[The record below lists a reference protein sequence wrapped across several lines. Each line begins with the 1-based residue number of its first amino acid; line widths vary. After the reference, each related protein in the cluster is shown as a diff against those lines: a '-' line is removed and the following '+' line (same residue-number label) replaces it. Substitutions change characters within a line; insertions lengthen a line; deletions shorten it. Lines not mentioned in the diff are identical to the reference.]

1 MEKAP
6 QVIAA
11 LDIGT
16 SMMRLVVVR
25 HDLLGPALLA
35 AEETPR
41 PPGVAAAQRALR
53 ALVRRV
59 ELRAG
64 LPLREV
70 TLGVRSSGLL
80 PTRRLP
86 PVAPSR
92 AAIASPAPVVRS
104 RARPRGAA
112 AGMVGERPRRAHG
125 TGARATR
132 DERRRRHAR
141 ARRRRHID
149 DGDVVYCSQ

>member
-1 MEKAP
+1 LEKAP

-86 PVAPSR
+86 P
-92 AAIASPAPVVRS
+92 
-104 RARPRGAA
+104 RARAQQTRAGRRWPERTSAPASRGTRRCRGRTRTPA
-112 AGMVGERPRRAHG
+112 RRA
-125 TGARATR
+125 
-132 DERRRRHAR
+132 
-141 ARRRRHID
+141 
-149 DGDVVYCSQ
+149 C